1 MILGTLTAVLKYVQ
15 LPLCLLAL
23 LINNTLYV
31 LYIYTLQVPRTYM
44 HWGPRAPG
52 AQRVPLVLLE
62 LKLAYS
68 VARPRDPSL
77 PAYVRYSNVDHVCL
91 LNIGFC

>member
-23 LINNTLYV
+23 HINNTLYV
-31 LYIYTLQVPRTYM
+31 LYFNTLYVPRTYM

-68 VARPRDPSL
+68 VARPRDPPL
-77 PAYVRYSNVDHVCL
+77 PACVRYSNIDHIYM
-91 LNIGFC
+91 LNMYAC

>member
-1 MILGTLTAVLKYVQ
+1 VILGTLTAVLKYVQ

-23 LINNTLYV
+23 HINNTMYV
-31 LYIYTLQVPRTYM
+31 LYFNTLYVPRTYM

-62 LKLAYS
+62 LKLVIAWQGHGTHPF
-68 VARPRDPSL
+68 ARMCAL
-77 PAYVRYSNVDHVCL
+77 
-91 LNIGFC
+91 